1 MRTVIMSVL
10 LAAAPLYFLAGQA
23 APPTQQ
29 QTQKQDT
36 RKPPAT
42 PESISPLIPT
52 GAPAD
57 PAGAPADPSKLPGP
71 AVTPAPAIPKTSAGI
86 DPNSYVI
93 GSDDEIS
100 INVFENQA
108 FNTPVETVRPD
119 GKVTMP
125 LLGDLQASGKT
136 PEQLKDE
143 ITNILSTNYMNL
155 PPHVSV
161 IVVKVGSKNYY
172 ITGEVGKPGK
182 YPLTVPTTI
191 MQAIVN
197 AGGFRDFANRKHIRI
212 QRGSD
217 TLKFNYVE
225 VSKGKNLK
233 QNILLHPDDQIFVN

>member
-1 MRTVIMSVL
+1 MRTVIMSAL
-10 LAAAPLYFLAGQA
+10 LAAAPLCFLAGQS

-29 QTQKQDT
+29 PAQKQDNK
-36 RKPPAT
+36 KPPAT
-42 PESISPLIPT
+42 PESISPMIPT

-57 PAGAPADPSKLPGP
+57 PGAPTDPSRLGGA
-71 AVTPAPAIPKTSAGI
+71 AVTPAPSIPKTSAAV

-125 LLGDLQASGKT
+125 LLGDLMASGKT

-182 YPLTVPTTI
+182 YPLTVPTTV
-191 MQAIVN
+191 MQALVN
-197 AGGFRDFANRKHIRI
+197 AGGFRDFANKKHIRI
-212 QRGSD
+212 QRGAD

-233 QNILLHPDDQIFVN
+233 QNILLRPDDQIFVN